1 MNLKK
6 FSSYAVVLTAMAALL
21 GACSGGTVYDQYDHT
36 PLSGWEKNDTLS
48 FDIPPMKHTALYRE
62 ELGLRINGAFPFK
75 SLQLIVEQKF
85 LASKRIRRDT
95 LNCRLIDND
104 GNVKGR
110 GVSFYQYL
118 FHIDDMEIEQGDS
131 LRINIRHNMKR
142 EILPG
147 IADVG
152 IKFTRR

>member
-1 MNLKK
+1 MNQKK
-6 FSSYAVVLTAMAALL
+6 LLSAIATSAMLILFTA
-21 GACSGGTVYDQYDHT
+21 CGGRTVYDRYDHT
-36 PLSGWEKNDTLS
+36 PLSGWEKNDTLT

-85 LASKRIRRDT
+85 LASKKTRRDT

-104 GNVKGR
+104 GNVKGQ
-110 GVSFYQYL
+110 GVSFYQYM
-118 FHIDDMEIEQGDS
+118 FHIDDMEIGQGDS

-152 IKFTRR
+152 IKLTRR

>member
-85 LASKRIRRDT
+85 LASKKIRRDT
-95 LNCRLIDND
+95 LPPHRQ
-104 GNVKGR
+104 R
-110 GVSFYQYL
+110 
-118 FHIDDMEIEQGDS
+118 
-131 LRINIRHNMKR
+131 RKR
-142 EILPG
+142 ERPWRELLPVP
-147 IADVG
+147 IPY
-152 IKFTRR
+152 RRHGD